1 MRPTLTLLLRPLGVL
16 TGAAVLA
23 VLTAMPASA
32 APLPLGIEFN
42 FFGGGTGV
50 GQILKEIQV
59 MAEGYEDRFQDWG
72 ELLYVIFFGV
82 QFILMGATMLIKGP
96 FAIATYRP
104 IHALNPFANLFFFLV
119 SGTLGFLFVAN
130 ASSATLLPSGDVAF
144 GGWVNW
150 LYELFGEMGQK
161 TACQDQNIAFGI
173 GDPCDEGA
181 MSWIG
186 MRLSGVLLVLADS
199 GGTSDAN
206 PITWISGAAGAST
219 AAFAAFTLIAIQ
231 LVLTKAAF
239 ALAIVA
245 APLFLATIIFQPMS
259 GIATGYI
266 SFVAYLG
273 VRLFILQLVAG
284 LASIVANAWL
294 NSILMSTLA
303 SVLSGQIGGMLGGG
317 SLGGVDAGQ
326 LFGFNASVI
335 AASLLFVS
343 LTVYFPTKIA
353 GMVSQRLNLD
363 INAILFR
370 GELPV
375 AIS

>member
-1 MRPTLTLLLRPLGVL
+1 MTTLFASTLRNRLVAILGVA
-16 TGAAVLA
+16 TVL
-23 VLTAMPASA
+23 VLTAVPASA
-32 APLPLGIEFN
+32 APLPLAIEFS
-42 FFGGGTGV
+42 FFGGTGV
-50 GQILKEIQV
+50 GDILGEIES
-59 MAEGYEDRFQDWG
+59 MAADYERRFQRWG
-72 ELLYVIFFGV
+72 EWFYVVLFATQFFLL
-82 QFILMGATMLIKGP
+82 GATMLIKGP

-104 IHALNPFANLFFFLV
+104 IHALNPFANLFFFLLA
-119 SGTLGFLFVAN
+119 GTLGFLFVAN
-130 ASSATLLPSGDVAF
+130 ASTAVDTGREVVF

-150 LYELFGEMGQK
+150 FYELFGEAGEK
-161 TACQDQNIAFGI
+161 TACRDQRIAFGL
-173 GDPCDEGA
+173 GNPCNEDT

-186 MRLSGVLLVLADS
+186 MRLSGVILVLSDS
-199 GGTSDAN
+199 AGTSDAN

-219 AAFAAFTLIAIQ
+219 AAFASFTLIAIQ

-239 ALAIVA
+239 ALAMVA

-266 SFVAYLG
+266 SFIVYLG
-273 VRLFILQLVAG
+273 IRLFILQLVAG
-284 LASIVANAWL
+284 LASIVANQWL
-294 NSILMSTLA
+294 GAIMSSTLA
-303 SVLSGQIGGMLGGG
+303 SVLSGGALGG
-317 SLGGVDAGQ
+317 SVDAGQ

-353 GMVSQRLNLD
+353 GMVSQRMNLD
-363 INAILFR
+363 INGILFR

>member
-1 MRPTLTLLLRPLGVL
+1 MSRFPSPRALAGSLVG
-16 TGAAVLA
+16 LA
-23 VLTAMPASA
+23 VLLVTSVPAEA
-32 APLPLGIEFN
+32 ASLHLGISFN
-42 FFGGGTGV
+42 FFGGTGV
-50 GQILKEIQV
+50 GDILVEIER
-59 MAEGYEDRFQDWG
+59 MAASYQNRFQMWG
-72 ELLYVIFFGV
+72 EGFYVILFGV
-82 QFILMGATMLIKGP
+82 QFILLGATMLIKGP

-119 SGTLGFLFVAN
+119 AGTLGFLFVAN
-130 ASSATLLPSGDVAF
+130 ASSVTTVGGNVVF

-150 LYELFGEMGQK
+150 FYELFGEAGRE
-161 TACQDQNIAFGI
+161 TACADQAILFGM
-173 GDPCDEGA
+173 GDPCDEGT

-186 MRLSGVLLVLADS
+186 MRLSGILLVLSDS
-199 GGTSDAN
+199 NGATSAS
-206 PITWISGAAGAST
+206 PVTWVASAGGAAT

-239 ALAIVA
+239 ALAIVT

-266 SFVAYLG
+266 SFISYLG

-284 LASIVANAWL
+284 LATIVAEAWL
-294 NSILMSTLA
+294 E
-303 SVLSGQIGGMLGGG
+303 SVLMNMLSNVLGRAVGFFGGNPLA
-317 SLGGVDAGQ
+317 VDAGQ

-335 AASLLFVS
+335 AASFLFIS

-353 GMVSQRLNLD
+353 GMVSQRMNLD
-363 INAILFR
+363 INGILFR

>member
-1 MRPTLTLLLRPLGVL
+1 MRPTSPLVLRPLGVL
-16 TGAAVLA
+16 AGAIVL
-23 VLTAMPASA
+23 VTLTSVPASA

-50 GQILKEIQV
+50 GQILEEIQL
-59 MAEGYEDRFQDWG
+59 MAEGYEDRFQAWG
-72 ELLYVIFFGV
+72 EWLYVIFFGV

-119 SGTLGFLFVAN
+119 SGTLGFLFIAN
-130 ASSATLLPSGDVAF
+130 ASSATVVGGDVVF
-144 GGWVNW
+144 GGWTNW
-150 LYELFGEMGQK
+150 LYELFGEMGRE
-161 TACQDQNIAFGI
+161 TACADQTIAFGI
-173 GDPCDEGA
+173 GNPCDEGA
-181 MSWIG
+181 MAWIG
-186 MRLSGVLLVLADS
+186 MRLSGILLVLADS

-206 PITWISGAAGAST
+206 PVTWISGAAGAST

-239 ALAIVA
+239 ALAMVA

-266 SFVAYLG
+266 SFIAYLG

-284 LASIVANAWL
+284 LASIVADQWL
-294 NSILMSTLA
+294 GSILMSTLS

-317 SLGGVDAGQ
+317 TLGIDAGQ

-343 LTVYFPTKIA
+343 LTVYFPTKVA